1 MSGGR
6 IRTAAA
12 DASLVGCFSFF
23 FPSPF
28 HSFYPEEGKTFPLL
42 LRGPSL
48 PPRDDKEEGG
58 GGGETPKF
66 PKSWGAERGEEK
78 GVVLARFFF
87 SSTVRRYRPP
97 LRTSYFLPPSPHSA
111 KNTIC
116 HHLLRSPSRK
126 MKRIAA
132 PFILYCRRPP
142 PPPPKRGR
150 VSKQPHSSRNC
161 APSPNKTPS
170 ERGEKRISIF
180 PAFLAPL
187 SFSNTDFSLAD

>member
-1 MSGGR
+1 MFFFFLSSSPLPFFLSGGR
-6 IRTAAA
+6 KN
-12 DASLVGCFSFF
+12 FST
-23 FPSPF
+23 S
-28 HSFYPEEGKTFPLL
+28 SE
-42 LRGPSL
+42 RSL
-48 PPRDDKEEGG
+48 PPRDDKEEEGG
-58 GGGETPKF
+58 IAKLSKKLRGGK
-66 PKSWGAERGEEK
+66 ERVKRRGISA
-78 GVVLARFFF
+78 VFF
-87 SSTVRRYRPP
+87 SRTVRRYRPP
-97 LRTSYFLPPSPHSA
+97 LQTSYFLPPSPHSA

-116 HHLLRSPSRK
+116 HHPLRSPSRK

-161 APSPNKTPS
+161 SPSPNKTPS